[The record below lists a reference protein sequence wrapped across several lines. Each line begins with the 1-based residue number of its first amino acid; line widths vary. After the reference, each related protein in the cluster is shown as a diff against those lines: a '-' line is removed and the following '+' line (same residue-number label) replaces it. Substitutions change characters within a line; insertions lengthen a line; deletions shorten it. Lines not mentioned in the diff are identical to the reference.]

1 MKQKQADNRGLLHVT
16 AVRSVWLELTPRD
29 GAESSEANCPS
40 HKATNTRCFQLVPK
54 SKVRLFQF
62 SVLSIIFGS
71 STHSLPTAQQDCHP
85 SRQLRCYPQR
95 SEEQLAKSCEFR
107 AALGSTNPR

>member
-1 MKQKQADNRGLLHVT
+1 MGYLFWYFNKGPFSKTKQKQADDNRGLLHVT

-54 SKVRLFQF
+54 IKVRFFQF
-62 SVLSIIFGS
+62 SVLCKF
-71 STHSLPTAQQDCHP
+71 H
-85 SRQLRCYPQR
+85 
-95 SEEQLAKSCEFR
+95 
-107 AALGSTNPR
+107 